1 MISGISIISV
11 PTGTLK
17 RIDDMGV
24 FLTTAIFSIFAYVWL
39 YITLAVWSVDKI
51 ELVEA
56 ILTFVF
62 FLLLVI
68 LAFAADK
75 YNSFKK
81 KKLAEEAENK
91 LKARK
96 TMNQEDFYRIIGVQ
110 QKNQKGDP
118 RVKKQGEYE
127 SLINKDKSENVQDV
141 KDEENFA
148 KTDLNLD
155 SKTETS
161 PSSVKNDMRKKD
173 SKFSEM
179 IKDVKKDKDGY
190 IDVYDLA
197 NRIKPQPAQER
208 VLYNRGVG
216 ATLSGRKPIYN
227 NIQRQRLSRKET
239 EKLNPD
245 FGFNT
250 LKYSVHED
258 KGPLI
263 VKILNKK
270 KAYQKIGLRT
280 IDGTATAGLDYE
292 RINKIIELT
301 SDQESISI
309 EVGIVADDQVEPDEN
324 FYLELYDPSTQMRM
338 PGKDTRTEV
347 IIIDTDNPGIITFK
361 ERLVKVAE
369 NMEFAEVELIRVN
382 GGDGLVGCRY
392 FSKEKEDDVDRAI
405 MGEDF
410 NPVEGEMWF
419 EHNEMEKTIM
429 VPIKKKDDDPERDD
443 TFEIRIEKLSGEAEA
458 KLFERGGV
466 HPKFSKKNF
475 CLIEIT
481 ANLEFIES
489 VEKVRRILEV
499 EDLTW
504 GGQFRYACM
513 LAPSLTDEGSEEVTC
528 SDALMHFL
536 TIFWKLIFAFIP
548 PRRYGGGWP
557 CFVIA
562 LIFIGAITAVVGE
575 AATVFGCVIG
585 LKPAITAIS
594 FVALGTSLPD
604 TFASRQ
610 AAMESN
616 TADAAIGNVTGSNSV
631 NVFLGLGLPWL
642 IATSYKLAKYGTDYD
657 YPAGSLAFSVVL
669 YLSTSITCFAV
680 LIIRRYTVGAE
691 LGGMN
696 GTVKWITG
704 IFCICLWLVYLI
716 MSALQ
721 IVGIVPGI

>member
-24 FLTTAIFSIFAYVWL
+24 FLTTAVFCIFAYVWL
-39 YITLAVWSVDKI
+39 YIVLAVWSKDYI
-51 ELVEA
+51 ELAEA
-56 ILTFVF
+56 ILTLVF
-62 FLLLVI
+62 FILLVI

-75 YNSFKK
+75 YNAYKK
-81 KKLAEEAENK
+81 KKLEKEVMGDT
-91 LKARK
+91 LKRK
-96 TMNQEDFYRIIGVQ
+96 TLSQADFYRIIGVQ

-118 RVKKQGEYE
+118 RVKKDGEYE
-127 SLINKDKSENVQDV
+127 SLKGVE
-141 KDEENFA
+141 KDEENGDKNFG
-148 KTDLNLD
+148 KTELNLD
-155 SKTETS
+155 TKEGETTPNSTGEGKKKKKTE
-161 PSSVKNDMRKKD
+161 
-173 SKFSEM
+173 FSEM
-179 IKDVKKDKDGY
+179 IKEVKKDKEGY

-197 NRIKPQPAQER
+197 NRLKPQPVQER

-216 ATLSGRKPIYN
+216 ASLSGRKPIYN
-227 NIQRQRLSRKET
+227 NIQKQRMSRKMTIRPNE
-239 EKLNPD
+239 D

-250 LKYSVHED
+250 LKYSVKED

-263 VKILNKK
+263 VKILNKNNK
-270 KAYQKIGLRT
+270 YQKIGVRT
-280 IDGTATAGLDYE
+280 IDGSATAGLDYE
-292 RINKIIELT
+292 RVQTVVEMT
-301 SDQESISI
+301 SDKDFVSI
-309 EVGIVADDQVEPDEN
+309 EIGIVADDQVEPDEN
-324 FYLELYDPSTQMRM
+324 FFIELYNLETGLRYD
-338 PGKDTRTEV
+338 GKDTITEV
-347 IIIDTDNPGIITFK
+347 TIIDTDRPGIITFK
-361 ERLVKVAE
+361 ERLVKVSE
-369 NMEFAEVELIRVN
+369 NMDFAEVMLIRVD
-382 GGDGLVGCRY
+382 GSDGLVGCRY
-392 FSKEKEDDVDRAI
+392 FSKEKDDNVDRAI
-405 MGEDF
+405 MGVDF

-419 EHNEMEKTIM
+419 EHNEMEKTIL

-443 TFEIRIEKLSGEAEA
+443 TFEIRIEKLSGDAEK
-458 KLFERGGV
+458 KLMERGGV

-489 VEKVRRILEV
+489 VEKVKKILEV
-499 EDLTW
+499 EDTSW

-513 LAPSLTDEGSEEVTC
+513 LAPTLTDDGIEEVTC
-528 SDALMHFL
+528 VDAMMHFL
-536 TIFWKLIFAFIP
+536 TIFWKLIFALIP
-548 PRRYGGGWP
+548 PRKLGGGWP
-557 CFVIA
+557 CFIVA
-562 LIFIGAITAVVGE
+562 LIFIGIITAIVGE

-610 AAMESN
+610 AAIESKS
-616 TADAAIGNVTGSNSV
+616 ADAAIGNVTGSNSV

-642 IATSYKLAKYGTDYD
+642 IASSYKLAKENTDYY

-669 YLSTSITCFAV
+669 YLSTSVTCFIV
-680 LIIRRYTVGAE
+680 LILRRYISGAE

-696 GTVKWITG
+696 GCTKWMAG
-704 IFCICLWLVYLI
+704 IFCIMLWLVYLI